1 MIRASSIA
9 VASVASLLLGAPTTA
24 DACLRPAIG
33 IDIGGGLEGGVQ
45 QDVRAVGTLALIFG
59 LGLDQCLD
67 WPLRIEA
74 ALGSSTR
81 GPPWWRGVAAVSVLS
96 YTIDAG
102 VVGGPSVGL
111 LASDD
116 GEQELGLELLVGP
129 HLRIIGV
136 AWRIQGLELPV
147 VVAPRFLGRVAA
159 GVFGRYNNIRLHLRI
174 DWVFPADGNL
184 LLGFAYLL

>member
-1 MIRASSIA
+1 MTRASA
-9 VASVASLLLGAPTTA
+9 VAVAIVASLLLGAPTTA

-33 IDIGGGLEGGVQ
+33 VDIGGGLEKGSQ
-45 QDVRAVGTLALIFG
+45 QDLRAVGTLALAFG
-59 LGLDQCLD
+59 LGLDQCFG

-81 GPPWWRGVAAVSVLS
+81 GPPWWRGVTAVSVLS

-102 VVGGPSVGL
+102 VIAGPSVGL

-129 HLRIIGV
+129 HLRIVGV
-136 AWRIQGLELPV
+136 AMRIQGSESTAV
-147 VVAPRFLGRVAA
+147 EPRFLGRVVG
-159 GVFGRYNNIRLHLRI
+159 GVFGRYHNIRLHLRV
-174 DWVFPADGNL
+174 DWIFPADGNL
-184 LLGFAYLL
+184 LLGFAYLF